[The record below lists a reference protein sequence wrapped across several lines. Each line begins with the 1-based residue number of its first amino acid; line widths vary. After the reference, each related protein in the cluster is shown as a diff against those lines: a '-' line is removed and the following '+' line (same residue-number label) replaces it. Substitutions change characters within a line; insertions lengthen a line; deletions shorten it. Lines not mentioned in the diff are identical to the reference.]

1 MKKHITGKSGEGYID
16 VCIAVVIF
24 VTLLV
29 IALNLFNF
37 VSIRTQMDQI
47 ADELI
52 ETATYTGCFGEKYEE
67 EKSNLKSDYFD
78 FDTSY
83 GADAFYMSSNKV
95 QLGDK
100 MWVTVSVDTEVKGV
114 GIFKIPVTLRVKKS
128 GISEKY
134 WK

>member
-16 VCIAVVIF
+16 VCIGVVVF

-52 ETATYTGCFGEKYEE
+52 ETATYTGRFGNEYEE

>member
-1 MKKHITGKSGEGYID
+1 MKKYIKGKSGEGYID

-52 ETATYTGCFGEKYEE
+52 EIATYTGCFGEKYEE

-83 GADAFYMSSNKV
+83 GADSFYESNKV

-100 MWVTVSVDTEVKGV
+100 MWVIVSIDTQIQGA

>member
-1 MKKHITGKSGEGYID
+1 MKKHITRKSGEGYIN
-16 VCIAVVIF
+16 VCIGIVAF
-24 VTLLV
+24 AALTV
-29 IALNLFNF
+29 IALNLFHF

-52 ETATYTGCFGEKYEE
+52 QTATYTGRFGNEYEE
-67 EKSNLKSDYFD
+67 EKGRLKTDYFD
-78 FDTSY
+78 FTAEC
-83 GADAFYMSSNKV
+83 GADEYFNSSNKV
-95 QLGDK
+95 QLGNK
-100 MWVTVSVDTEVKGV
+100 MWVTVSVETEVQGV

>member
-1 MKKHITGKSGEGYID
+1 MKKHIALKKGEGYID
-16 VCIAVVIF
+16 VCIGVVVF
-24 VTLLV
+24 VALLV
-29 IALNLFNF
+29 ITLNLFNF

-52 ETATYTGCFGEKYEE
+52 EIATYTGCFGEKYEE

-83 GADAFYMSSNKV
+83 GADGFYESNKV

>member
-1 MKKHITGKSGEGYID
+1 MKKYIFLKSGEGYID
-16 VCIAVVIF
+16 VCIGVVVF

-67 EKSNLKSDYFD
+67 EKSNIKSDYFD

-83 GADAFYMSSNKV
+83 GADSFFESNKV

>member
-16 VCIAVVIF
+16 VCIGVVIF

-52 ETATYTGCFGEKYEE
+52 ETATYTGRFGNEYEE
-67 EKSNLKSDYFD
+67 EKGRLKTDYFV
-78 FDTSY
+78 FNAEC
-83 GADAFYMSSNKV
+83 GADEYFNSTNKV
-95 QLGDK
+95 QLGNK

>member
-16 VCIAVVIF
+16 VCIGVVIF

-52 ETATYTGCFGEKYEE
+52 ETATYTGRFGNEYEE
-67 EKSNLKSDYFD
+67 EKSNLKSAYFD